1 MATIDNET
9 RIWGMH
15 TYDDALYLKHNTLG
29 IGWNDMGDMSGIE
42 PTREAFKAR
51 YVEVFPDEK
60 PNSVPGCAGMLYRF
74 VHEMQVGDY
83 VVFPSKSDRMVNIGV
98 VDGPYGY
105 VGDYKTDSPHRYCQQ
120 RAVKWLKHLPRTAFS
135 QGALYEIGSA
145 LTLFAVKNYAD
156 EFLAALEPGFKKTGA
171 ADVDVAEVIGVS
183 ADEVK
188 QATVD
193 FILKTLSRDL
203 KGYDLQEFV
212 AGLLRAMGY
221 RATVTKKGGDSGID
235 IIAYKDELPPR
246 ILVQVKSSDGNTNES
261 MLQSL
266 KGAMREGDYGL
277 FVTLSSYTKN
287 ARKYLDQTP
296 IIRGIDGV
304 ILAELVLKYYAE
316 MDRDCRAVVPLEM
329 VYIPA
334 VLDEGNE

>member
-1 MATIDNET
+1 MADMTET

-15 TYDDALYLKHNTLG
+15 TYDDALYLKHDTLG
-29 IGWNDMGDMSGIE
+29 IGWNEMGDMSSIE
-42 PTREAFKAR
+42 PSREAFKAR
-51 YVEVFPDEK
+51 YVEVFPEEK
-60 PNSVPGCAGMLYRF
+60 PAAVSGCAGMLYRF
-74 VHEMQVGDY
+74 VHEMQPGDY
-83 VVFPSKSDRMVNIGV
+83 VVFPSKSNRMVNIGV
-98 VDGPYGY
+98 VDGSYAY
-105 VGDYKTDSPHRYCQQ
+105 VSDYETDSEHRYCQQ
-120 RAVKWLKHLPRTAFS
+120 RKVKWLKHFPRTAFS

-145 LTLFAVKNYAD
+145 LTLFAVRNYAD
-156 EFLAALEPGFKKTGA
+156 EFMAALEPGFKSTST
-171 ADVDVAEVIGVS
+171 ADVDVADVIG
-183 ADEVK
+183 ATAEEVR

-203 KGYDLQEFV
+203 KGFPLEDFV

-246 ILVQVKSSDGNTNES
+246 IVVQVKSTDGNVNES
-261 MLQSL
+261 LLQSL

-287 ARKYLDQTP
+287 ARKYLDQMP

-304 ILAELVLKYYAE
+304 TLAELVLKYYGE
-316 MDRDCRAVVPLEM
+316 MPKECRKAVPLEM
-329 VYIPA
+329 VYVPVA
-334 VLDEGNE
+334 RDEDEE